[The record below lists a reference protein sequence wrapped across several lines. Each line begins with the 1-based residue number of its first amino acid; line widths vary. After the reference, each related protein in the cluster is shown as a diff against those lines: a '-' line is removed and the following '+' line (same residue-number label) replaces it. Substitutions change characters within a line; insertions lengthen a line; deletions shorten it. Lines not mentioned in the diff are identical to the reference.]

1 LATDF
6 VRGNLPQG
14 RIDEDVYEIKADLF
28 LSPRLGLMNYFQYDD
43 VSRQLGVNLRFRW
56 EIVPGNFIYL
66 VYSKNWE
73 RRWDPV
79 SRFVPLQER
88 GVFKVQISIRP

>member
-1 LATDF
+1 
-6 VRGNLPQG
+6 
-14 RIDEDVYEIKADLF
+14 
-28 LSPRLGLMNYFQYDD
+28 MNYFQYDD

-56 EIVPGNFIYL
+56 EIVPGISFISFTAKL
-66 VYSKNWE
+66 E